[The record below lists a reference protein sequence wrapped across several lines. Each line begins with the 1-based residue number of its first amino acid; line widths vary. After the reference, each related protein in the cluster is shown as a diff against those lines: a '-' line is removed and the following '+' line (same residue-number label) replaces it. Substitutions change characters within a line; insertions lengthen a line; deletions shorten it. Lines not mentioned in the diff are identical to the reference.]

1 MTRSLMIQGT
11 GSGVG
16 KSVLCAAF
24 CRIFYQDGLRVAPF
38 KSQNMSLNSFVTR
51 DGLEMARSQVVQAEA
66 AGIEPSVDMNPILL
80 KPGSDI
86 GCQVILQ
93 GKVVGNYS
101 AEAYGSYVHEAWT
114 AVCDSYERL
123 ARQYSVVV
131 LEGAGSPAEVNLKDR
146 DIVNMRT
153 AEMAHA
159 PVLLAADID
168 KGGVFAS
175 LIGTLELLELHE
187 RERIKGFLI
196 NKFRGDV
203 TLLAPGLDFLEKRTG
218 IPVLGVIPYFKDIY
232 IQEEDG
238 VVLENHCGFRISD
251 CGLNSENRNQQ
262 SGIDIVVLHLPHIS
276 NFTDLDALAA
286 EPGVVVRY
294 TRDPAALAGADV
306 VVVPGSKNT
315 IGDLLYLRESGLEHG
330 IRSHAAAGGMVLG
343 ICGGYQM
350 MGLSISDPFKID
362 GDVREADGLGLLPV
376 TTVMQKEKRTVQVA
390 ARTHESAFW
399 DGNIALRGYEIHMG
413 KTKKKA
419 GTLSAFKV
427 RYAGE
432 AREDGAQSRDQR
444 VWGTYLHGVFDSD
457 AFRKSF
463 LNGIRRHKGLA
474 VSAVGSYERLKQDGF
489 DKLAALVRANIDMK
503 KIYAILREPEEV
515 QPGALT

>member
-1 MTRSLMIQGT
+1 MIQGT

-16 KSVLCAAF
+16 KSVLCAAL

-66 AGIEPSVDMNPILL
+66 AGIEPHVDMNPILL
-80 KPGSDI
+80 KPSSDI

-101 AEAYGSYVHEAWT
+101 AEAYGRYVHDAWT
-114 AVCDSYERL
+114 AVCGSYERL
-123 ARQYSVVV
+123 ARQYDVIMI
-131 LEGAGSPAEVNLKDR
+131 EGAGSPAEVNLKDR

-175 LIGTLELLELHE
+175 LVGTLELLEPHE
-187 RERIKGFLI
+187 RSRIKGFLI
-196 NKFRGDV
+196 NKFRGEV
-203 TLLAPGLDFLEKRTG
+203 SLLAPGLDFLEKRTG

-238 VVLENHCGFRISD
+238 VVLENVGSRERQSAI
-251 CGLNSENRNQQ
+251 RNPK
-262 SGIDIVVLHLPHIS
+262 SAIDAIDIVVLHLPHIS

-286 EPGVVVRY
+286 EQGVQVRY

-306 VVVPGSKNT
+306 VVIPGSKNT
-315 IGDLLYLRESGLEHG
+315 INDLLFLRETGLEQG
-330 IRSHAAAGGMVLG
+330 IRDHAAAGGMVVG

-350 MGLSISDPFKID
+350 LGLTINDPFMTD
-362 GDVREADGLGLLPV
+362 GDMREADGMGLLPV
-376 TTVMQKEKRTVQVA
+376 TTVMQQEKQTVQVT
-390 ARTHESAFW
+390 ARTLASTLW
-399 DGNIALRGYEIHMG
+399 DGNIELSGYEIHMG
-413 KTKKKA
+413 RTRKKP
-419 GTLSAFKV
+419 GVLSAFQA
-427 RYAGE
+427 RSAGGS
-432 AREDGAQSRDQR
+432 RNDGAQSEDQR
-444 VWGTYLHGVFDSD
+444 VWGTYLHGLFDSD

-463 LNGIRRHKGLA
+463 LDGIRKHKGMAASA
-474 VSAVGSYERLKQDGF
+474 VSSYEQLKQDGF
-489 DKLAALVRANIDMK
+489 EKLAATVRASLDMK
-503 KIYAILREPEEV
+503 KLYEIL
-515 QPGALT
+515 QNGDGAPSGTQT

>member
-1 MTRSLMIQGT
+1 MIQGT

-16 KSVLCAAF
+16 KSVLCAAL

-51 DGLEMARSQVVQAEA
+51 DGFEMARSQVVQAEA
-66 AGIEPSVDMNPILL
+66 ARIEPSVDMNPILL
-80 KPGSDI
+80 KPSSDT

-101 AEAYGSYVHEAWT
+101 ADAYGKYVHDAWT
-114 AVCDSYERL
+114 AVCASYERL
-123 ARQYSVVV
+123 ARQHEVIMI
-131 LEGAGSPAEVNLKDR
+131 EGAGSPAEVNLKDR

-175 LIGTLELLELHE
+175 LIGTLELLEPHE
-187 RERIKGFLI
+187 RARIKGFLI

-203 TLLAPGLDFLEKRTG
+203 SLLAPGLDFLEKRTG

-238 VVLENHCGFRISD
+238 VVLENHCGLRIAD
-251 CGLNSENRNQQ
+251 CGIGKSE
-262 SGIDIVVLHLPHIS
+262 SLIDVVVLHLPHIS

-286 EPGVVVRY
+286 EQGVQVRY

-306 VVVPGSKNT
+306 VVIPGSKNT
-315 IGDLLYLRESGLEHG
+315 IGDLLFLRETGLEQG
-330 IRSHAAAGGMVLG
+330 IRDHAAAGGMVVG

-350 MGLSISDPFKID
+350 LGLTINDPFMTD
-362 GDVREADGLGLLPV
+362 GDVRKADGMELLPV
-376 TTVMQKEKRTVQVA
+376 TTVMQQEKQTVQVT
-390 ARTHESAFW
+390 ARTLASGLW
-399 DGNIALRGYEIHMG
+399 DSNIDLRGYEIHLG
-413 KTKKKA
+413 STKKNPGVLPA
-419 GTLSAFKV
+419 FQVCSAD
-427 RYAGE
+427 E
-432 AREDGAQSRDQR
+432 AREDGAHSPDLR
-444 VWGTYLHGVFDSD
+444 VWGTYLHGLFDSD

-463 LNGIRRHKGLA
+463 LDGIRRHKGMA

-489 DKLAALVRANIDMK
+489 EKLAATVRASLDMK
-503 KIYAILREPEEV
+503 KLYEILQNGEGGPSGS
-515 QPGALT
+515 QT

>member
-1 MTRSLMIQGT
+1 MIQGT

-66 AGIEPSVDMNPILL
+66 AHIEPSVDMNPILL
-80 KPGSDI
+80 KPSSDTA
-86 GCQVILQ
+86 CQVILQ
-93 GKVVGNYS
+93 GKVAGNYS
-101 AEAYGSYVHEAWT
+101 ADAYGRYVHDAWT
-114 AVCDSYERL
+114 VVCDSYRRL
-123 ARQYSVVV
+123 ARQYEVI
-131 LEGAGSPAEVNLKDR
+131 LIEGAGSPAEVNLKDR

-175 LIGTLELLELHE
+175 LIGTLELLEPHE
-187 RERIKGFLI
+187 RARIKGFLI

-203 TLLAPGLDFLEKRTG
+203 SLLAPGIDFLEKRTN

-238 VVLENHCGFRISD
+238 VVLENEKNFGFRIAD
-251 CGLNSENRNQQ
+251 CGLNSEIRNPQ
-262 SGIDIVVLHLPHIS
+262 SEIDIVVLHLPHIS

-286 EPGVVVRY
+286 EPGVQVRY
-294 TRDPAALAGADV
+294 TRAPAELAGADV
-306 VVVPGSKNT
+306 VVIPGSKNT
-315 IGDLLYLRESGLEHG
+315 IGDLLYLRKTGLEQG
-330 IRSHAAAGGMVLG
+330 IREYAAAGGMVIG

-350 MGLSISDPFKID
+350 LGLTINDPLMID
-362 GDVREADGLGLLPV
+362 GDVREAVGMGLLPV
-376 TTVMQKEKRTVQVA
+376 TTVMQKEKQTVQVA
-390 ARTHESAFW
+390 ARTLASALW
-399 DGNIALRGYEIHMG
+399 DGNIDLRGYEIHMG
-413 KTKKKA
+413 RTKKKPGTMPAFRVRSA
-419 GTLSAFKV
+419 GGS
-427 RYAGE
+427 
-432 AREDGAQSRDQR
+432 REDGAQSQDLR
-444 VWGTYLHGVFDSD
+444 VWGTYLHGLFDSD

-463 LNGIRRHKGLA
+463 LNGIRQHKGMA
-474 VSAVGSYERLKQDGF
+474 ATAVGSYEQLKQDGF
-489 DKLAALVRANIDMK
+489 EKLAATVRASLDMQK
-503 KIYAILREPEEV
+503 LYAIL
-515 QPGALT
+515 QNGDGAPSGTLT

>member
-1 MTRSLMIQGT
+1 MIQGT

-16 KSVLCAAF
+16 KSVLCAAL

-66 AGIEPSVDMNPILL
+66 ARIEPSVDMNPILL
-80 KPGSDI
+80 KPSSDTA
-86 GCQVILQ
+86 CQVILQ

-101 AEAYGSYVHEAWT
+101 ADAYGRYVHDAWT
-114 AVCDSYERL
+114 AVCDSYQRL
-123 ARQYSVVV
+123 ARQYD
-131 LEGAGSPAEVNLKDR
+131 LILIEGAGSPAEVNLRDR

-175 LIGTLELLELHE
+175 LVGTLELLEPHE
-187 RERIKGFLI
+187 RLRIKGFLI

-203 TLLAPGLDFLEKRTG
+203 SLLAPGIDFLEKRTG

-238 VVLENHCGFRISD
+238 VVLENGGSNGIKSAI
-251 CGLNSENRNQQ
+251 RNPK
-262 SGIDIVVLHLPHIS
+262 SAIDAIDIVVVHLPHIS

-286 EPGVVVRY
+286 EQGVQVRY
-294 TRDPAALAGADV
+294 TRDASTLTGADV
-306 VVVPGSKNT
+306 VVIPGSKNT
-315 IGDLLYLRESGLEHG
+315 TSDLLFLRETGMEQG
-330 IRSHAAAGGMVLG
+330 IRDHAAAGGMVVG

-350 MGLSISDPFKID
+350 LGLTIKDPFMTD
-362 GDVREADGLGLLPV
+362 GGVQEAEGMGLLPV
-376 TTVMQKEKRTVQVA
+376 TTVMQQEKQTVQVT
-390 ARTHESAFW
+390 ARTLVSGLW
-399 DGNIALRGYEIHMG
+399 DGNIELSGYEIHMG
-413 KTKKKA
+413 RTKKKP
-419 GTLSAFKV
+419 GTMPAFQVRSAD
-427 RYAGE
+427 GP
-432 AREDGAQSRDQR
+432 REDGAQSQSLR
-444 VWGTYLHGVFDSD
+444 VWGTYLHGLFDSD

-463 LNGIRRHKGLA
+463 LNGIRRHKGMELA
-474 VSAVGSYERLKQDGF
+474 AVNPYEQLKEDGF
-489 DKLAALVRANIDMK
+489 EKLATLVRASLDMQ
-503 KIYAILREPEEV
+503 KIYAILQNGDGVPSGT
-515 QPGALT
+515 QS

>member
-203 TLLAPGLDFLEKRTG
+203 TLLAPGLDFIEKRTF
-218 IPVLGVIPYFKDIY
+218 L
-232 IQEEDG
+232 
-238 VVLENHCGFRISD
+238 LEKKSNITEISLLTSSFNAGFIHPETRVWS
-251 CGLNSENRNQQ
+251 NQDTVPFLVNDDYLYQ
-262 SGIDIVVLHLPHIS
+262 LLFEKLHL
-276 NFTDLDALAA
+276 F
-286 EPGVVVRY
+286 
-294 TRDPAALAGADV
+294 
-306 VVVPGSKNT
+306 K
-315 IGDLLYLRESGLEHG
+315 
-330 IRSHAAAGGMVLG
+330 
-343 ICGGYQM
+343 
-350 MGLSISDPFKID
+350 SI
-362 GDVREADGLGLLPV
+362 
-376 TTVMQKEKRTVQVA
+376 
-390 ARTHESAFW
+390 
-399 DGNIALRGYEIHMG
+399 
-413 KTKKKA
+413 
-419 GTLSAFKV
+419 
-427 RYAGE
+427 
-432 AREDGAQSRDQR
+432 
-444 VWGTYLHGVFDSD
+444 
-457 AFRKSF
+457 
-463 LNGIRRHKGLA
+463 
-474 VSAVGSYERLKQDGF
+474 
-489 DKLAALVRANIDMK
+489 
-503 KIYAILREPEEV
+503 
-515 QPGALT
+515 

>member
-1 MTRSLMIQGT
+1 MIQGT

-66 AGIEPSVDMNPILL
+66 CAIEPSVDMNPILL
-80 KPGSDI
+80 KPSSDI
-86 GCQVILQ
+86 GCQVILE
-93 GKVVGNYS
+93 GRVVGNYS
-101 AEAYGSYVHEAWT
+101 AEAYGRYVHDAWS
-114 AVCDSYERL
+114 AVCSSYERL
-123 ARQYSVVV
+123 ARQYGTIVI
-131 LEGAGSPAEVNLKDR
+131 EGAGSPAEVNLKDR

-175 LIGTLELLELHE
+175 LVGTLELLEPHE
-187 RERIKGFLI
+187 RARVKGFLI

-203 TLLAPGLDFLEKRTG
+203 SLLAPGLDFLEKRTG

-238 VVLENHCGFRISD
+238 VVLERQCGLRIAD
-251 CGLNSENRNQQ
+251 CGIKTEN
-262 SGIDIVVLHLPHIS
+262 GKPKAEIDVVVVHLPHIS

-286 EPGVVVRY
+286 EQGVQVRY
-294 TRDPAALAGADV
+294 TREPAALAGADV
-306 VVVPGSKNT
+306 VVIPGSKNT
-315 IGDLLYLRESGLEHG
+315 ISDLLFLRKTGLEQG
-330 IRSHAAAGGMVLG
+330 IRDYAAAGGMVVG

-350 MGLSISDPFKID
+350 LGLTISDPFMTD
-362 GDVREADGLGLLPV
+362 GDMREAEGMGLLPV
-376 TTVMQKEKRTVQVA
+376 TTVMEQEKQTVQVT
-390 ARTHESAFW
+390 ARTLTSGLW
-399 DGNIALRGYEIHMG
+399 DGNIELSGYEIHMG
-413 KTKKKA
+413 RTKKKT
-419 GTLSAFKV
+419 GVSSAFQV
-427 RYAGE
+427 RSAGGS
-432 AREDGAQSRDQR
+432 REDGAQSPNQR
-444 VWGTYLHGVFDSD
+444 VWGTYLHGLFDSD

-463 LNGIRRHKGLA
+463 LDGIRKHKGMVA
-474 VSAVGSYERLKQDGF
+474 SAVGSYEQLKQDGF
-489 DKLAALVRANIDMK
+489 EKLAAIVRASIDMQK
-503 KIYAILREPEEV
+503 LYAILQNGDGTPSGM
-515 QPGALT
+515 QS

>member
-11 GSGVG
+11 GSSVG

-66 AGIEPSVDMNPILL
+66 ARIEPSVDMNPILL
-80 KPGSDI
+80 KPSSDTA
-86 GCQVILQ
+86 CQVILQ
-93 GKVVGNYS
+93 GKVMGNSS
-101 AEAYGSYVHEAWT
+101 AEAYGRSVHDVWS

-123 ARQYSVVV
+123 ARQYEVIVI
-131 LEGAGSPAEVNLKDR
+131 EGAGSPAEVNLKDR

-153 AEMAHA
+153 AEMAKA

-175 LIGTLELLELHE
+175 LIGTLELLEPHE
-187 RERIKGFLI
+187 RARVKGFLI

-203 TLLAPGLDFLEKRTG
+203 SLLAPGLDFLEKRTG

-238 VVLENHCGFRISD
+238 VVLERQCGMRIAE
-251 CGLNSENRNQQ
+251 CGIKAEDKKPKSE
-262 SGIDIVVLHLPHIS
+262 IDIVVVHLPHIS

-286 EPGVVVRY
+286 EPGVQVRY
-294 TRDPAALAGADV
+294 TRAPSDLTGADV
-306 VVVPGSKNT
+306 VVIPGSKNT
-315 IGDLLYLRESGLEHG
+315 ISDLLYLRETGLEQG
-330 IRSHAAAGGMVLG
+330 IKAFATAGGMVIG

-350 MGLSISDPFKID
+350 LGLTIDDPFLID
-362 GDVREADGLGLLPV
+362 GDVREADGMGLLPV
-376 TTVMQKEKRTVQVA
+376 TTVMQKEKQTVQVS
-390 ARTHESAFW
+390 ARTLASALW
-399 DGNIALRGYEIHMG
+399 DGGIDLRGYEIHMG
-413 KTKKKA
+413 RTKKKSGA
-419 GTLSAFKV
+419 LPAFQV
-427 RYAGE
+427 RYADE
-432 AREDGAQSRDQR
+432 TREDGAQSPDRR

-457 AFRKSF
+457 PFRKSF
-463 LNGIRRHKGLA
+463 LDGIRRHKGMKA
-474 VSAVGSYERLKQDGF
+474 SAVESYEQLKQEGF
-489 DKLAALVRANIDMK
+489 EKLAALVRASVDMNR
-503 KIYAILREPEEV
+503 IRAILQGGE
-515 QPGALT
+515 GAAPVTLP

>member
-16 KSVLCAAF
+16 KSVLCAAL

-80 KPGSDI
+80 KPSSDTA
-86 GCQVILQ
+86 CQVILQ
-93 GKVVGNYS
+93 GKVAGNYS
-101 AEAYGSYVHEAWT
+101 ADAYGRYVHDAWT
-114 AVCDSYERL
+114 AVCDSYQRL
-123 ARQYSVVV
+123 ARQYDVI
-131 LEGAGSPAEVNLKDR
+131 LIEGAGSPAEVNLKDR
-146 DIVNMRT
+146 DIVNKRT

-175 LIGTLELLELHE
+175 LVGTLELLEPHE
-187 RERIKGFLI
+187 RARIKGFLI

-203 TLLAPGLDFLEKRTG
+203 SLLAPGIDFLENRTT

-238 VVLENHCGFRISD
+238 VVLERQCGMRIAD
-251 CGLNSENRNQQ
+251 CGIGKSE
-262 SGIDIVVLHLPHIS
+262 SLIDVVVVHLPHIS

-286 EPGVVVRY
+286 EPGVQVRY
-294 TRDPAALAGADV
+294 TREASALNGADV
-306 VVVPGSKNT
+306 VVIPGSKNT
-315 IGDLLYLRESGLEHG
+315 IGDLLYLRETGLERG
-330 IRSHAAAGGMVLG
+330 IKAFAAAGGMVIG

-350 MGLSISDPFKID
+350 LGLAINDPFLID
-362 GDVREADGLGLLPV
+362 GDVREADGMGLLPV
-376 TTVMQKEKRTVQVA
+376 TTVMQKEKQTVQVT
-390 ARTHESAFW
+390 ARTLASALW
-399 DGNIALRGYEIHMG
+399 DGNIDVRGYEIHMG
-413 KTKKKA
+413 RTKKET
-419 GTLSAFKV
+419 GVLPAFQV
-427 RYAGE
+427 RYADE
-432 AREDGAQSRDQR
+432 SREDGAQSQDLR
-444 VWGTYLHGVFDSD
+444 VWGTYLHGLFDSD

-463 LNGIRRHKGLA
+463 LNGIRQHKGITL
-474 VSAVGSYERLKQDGF
+474 SAVGSYEQLKQDGF
-489 DKLAALVRANIDMK
+489 DKLAALVRASLDMQK
-503 KIYAILREPEEV
+503 LHAILERGD
-515 QPGALT
+515 GAPSGTLT